1 MFILALRSRS
11 KDLEYKVWNM
21 GEYAA
26 SLLIEGT
33 IGGVGHAYGTHTYSY
48 GFGSGKGK
56 SKTADYQEAVTK
68 INGVIQLASQGF
80 ERLEGEEIA
89 IGCVGYLLRNQ
100 PPELNKNEV
109 IGEAFVEGL
118 EATVSQDPRDSDLA
132 ADVSLIRASMSIF
145 TSATHVALHDV
156 LESIP
161 TAPEARM
168 YPIADD
174 LTRAGK
180 INRFSHGAIRLRSI
194 MENAKRAVP
203 ELPRKIIV
211 CDIDETTQITAIKG
225 QAVVYSTHEYAGTS
239 RIFSAGACGAVNPVV
254 IKAIAEKTGMS
265 CDDIIEDLIVAS
277 GSKKPG
283 EGFQSTRQ
291 LVDAIRMDNVG
302 PLFRL
307 FIDNIVFNVAGLVAL
322 LGGIE
327 LFIITGSIGADVA
340 MLRSMIVKRLPI
352 LRLAL
357 DEMKNESDI
366 RLAADITGRGSKV
379 NIVVVRPD
387 TDRQIA
393 REIMALADSGRE
405 MIEIDLEDV

>member
-33 IGGVGHAYGTHTYSY
+33 IGGIGQAYGTHVYSY

-68 INGVIQLASQGF
+68 IYGVIQLASQGF

-89 IGCVGYLLRNQ
+89 IGSVGYLLRNQ

-118 EATVSQDPRDSDLA
+118 EANVSQDPRDSDLT

-161 TAPEARM
+161 SSPEARM

-174 LTRAGK
+174 LTRSGK
-180 INRFSHGAIRLRSI
+180 INKFSHGAIRLRSI
-194 MENAKRAVP
+194 MENAKRAVQ

-211 CDIDETTQITAIKG
+211 CDIDETTQITAIKS

-239 RIFSAGACGAVNPVV
+239 RIFSAGTCGAVNPVV

-265 CDDIIEDLIVAS
+265 CDDIIEDLTVAS
-277 GSKKPG
+277 GARKPG

-307 FIDNIVFNVAGLVAL
+307 FIDSIVFNVAGLVAL

-327 LFIITGSIGADVA
+327 LLIITGSIGADVA

-366 RLAADITGRGSKV
+366 RLAADITGRGSKI

-393 REIMALADSGRE
+393 REIMTLADAGRE